1 MANQK
6 KQRKLKG
13 SVQMNLSDYSY
24 PTGVHAKIT
33 DENLLEEA
41 KKRGFY
47 KSYCKWDDFANKC
60 LLGRGHILFKDAVP
74 RTKQLF
80 ITGFI
85 TDYLTSFTAEHAEK
99 VAICAM
105 VFSEFCIHPDER
117 LGAAK

>member
-1 MANQK
+1 MD
-6 KQRKLKG
+6 
-13 SVQMNLSDYSY
+13 LSDYKY

-47 KSYCKWDDFANKC
+47 KSYCKWDDFANQF
-60 LLGRGHILFKDAVP
+60 LLGNGRIAFKDAVP
-74 RTKQLF
+74 RTKQLVVM
-80 ITGFI
+80 GFI
-85 TDYLTSFTAEHAEK
+85 SDYLTSFTAEHAEK

-105 VFSEFCIHPDER
+105 VFSEFGIHPNER